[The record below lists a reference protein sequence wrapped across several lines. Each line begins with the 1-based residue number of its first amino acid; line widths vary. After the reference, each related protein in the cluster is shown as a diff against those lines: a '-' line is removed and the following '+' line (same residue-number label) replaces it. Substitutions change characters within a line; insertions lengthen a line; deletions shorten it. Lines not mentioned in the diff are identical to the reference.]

1 MPTTNQVST
10 LLIALKR
17 SNFAFIEVC
26 EILVRH
32 YKAIPDRLRPVDRM
46 VAHTGYLVF
55 ARSVV
60 EEITNFV
67 NTDRKRRAETDDQ
80 GEVEELPS

>member
-1 MPTTNQVST
+1 
-10 LLIALKR
+10 
-17 SNFAFIEVC
+17 
-26 EILVRH
+26 
-32 YKAIPDRLRPVDRM
+32 M